1 MGRGKLR
8 VLVFLLACPA
18 FAGCTSGTI
27 HAPTKSSAHVE
38 ASPTGTQSSA
48 PANDDVAPPTL
59 SGSFVMDLTW
69 VSHTTGWALAA
80 SPCSEGLCPQVARTD
95 DGGATWERPSAPLA
109 SIQNGYVDCA
119 RQACVTNIRFA
130 SPSVGYLFG
139 AAGHGS
145 GSPVPRS
152 RISNRAPAPCS
163 DSSMTT
169 TAAPD
174 PVVARCS
181 RQRPA
186 RTTGGRCGPSGRSRR
201 GPPRSSARGLW
212 SMCRS
217 TGILPGGP
225 ATSTRH
231 PPVLGRRKHVAPV
244 EGSVRRQPARRVRR
258 HCGRRRARGLR
269 RCVVRFPLAGHDPV
283 RAHLDRQRRHVGR
296 SPSGPRLR
304 ALGADDRGHHRP

>member
-1 MGRGKLR
+1 VGRGKLR

-80 SPCSEGLCPQVARTD
+80 SPCSEGLCPQVARTR
-95 DGGATWERPSAPLA
+95 DGGATWERLPPPPA

-139 AAGHGS
+139 PALLLTRDGGRTWVREPGPPVEDLEPVSAKGKTDPIPVWRAVHARSRVGQPEAATRTPFVGREHERTIDFSDRIGSPSAGHVHGCEQY
-145 GSPVPRS
+145 VQ
-152 RISNRAPAPCS
+152 
-163 DSSMTT
+163 M
-169 TAAPD
+169 
-174 PVVARCS
+174 
-181 RQRPA
+181 
-186 RTTGGRCGPSGRSRR
+186 GG
-201 GPPRSSARGLW
+201 L
-212 SMCRS
+212 
-217 TGILPGGP
+217 
-225 ATSTRH
+225 
-231 PPVLGRRKHVAPV
+231 VLREADLQHAL
-244 EGSVRRQPARRVRR
+244 RVR
-258 HCGRRRARGLR
+258 
-269 RCVVRFPLAGHDPV
+269 
-283 RAHLDRQRRHVGR
+283 
-296 SPSGPRLR
+296 
-304 ALGADDRGHHRP
+304 

>member
-1 MGRGKLR
+1 VGRGKLR

-95 DGGATWERPSAPLA
+95 DGGATWVSLPAPPA

-139 AAGHGS
+139 PVLLLTRDGGRTWVREPGPPVEDLEPGSGTVLRLVYDHDGCPGPCRRTLQQAAAGSNDWRTLRSFGALAAGS
-145 GSPVPRS
+145 AQVIRTGTVVYVP
-152 RISNRAPAPCS
+152 IYGNPAWGAG
-163 DSSMTT
+163 DQHASS
-169 TAAPD
+169 
-174 PVVARCS
+174 S
-181 RQRPA
+181 
-186 RTTGGRCGPSGRSRR
+186 GPWT
-201 GPPRSSARGLW
+201 PEARGA
-212 SMCRS
+212 S
-217 TGILPGGP
+217 
-225 ATSTRH
+225 
-231 PPVLGRRKHVAPV
+231 
-244 EGSVRRQPARRVRR
+244 
-258 HCGRRRARGLR
+258 
-269 RCVVRFPLAGHDPV
+269 
-283 RAHLDRQRRHVGR
+283 
-296 SPSGPRLR
+296 
-304 ALGADDRGHHRP
+304 